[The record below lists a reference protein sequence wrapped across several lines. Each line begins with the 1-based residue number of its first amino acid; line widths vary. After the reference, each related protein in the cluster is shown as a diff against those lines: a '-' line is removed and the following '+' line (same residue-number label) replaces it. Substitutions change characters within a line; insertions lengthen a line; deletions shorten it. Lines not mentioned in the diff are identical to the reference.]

1 MMRAMRQHFAE
12 EEFRKAAASNPTENC
27 VRVARRGDWVEL
39 RDDKTAFGAPGDHRI
54 VLTGEEFDRFQTGVR
69 SGTPVGP
76 LRLDHQ
82 ADGTYLLRT
91 EAAAL
96 TFTEPEVRAFLSG
109 VHNHEFDAAAF
120 APTAA

>member
-1 MMRAMRQHFAE
+1 MMGRMRPHFAE
-12 EEFRKAAASNPTENC
+12 EDFRKAAASEPDRDC

-39 RDDKTAFGAPGDHRI
+39 RDDKTAFGAPDDHRI
-54 VLTGEEFDRFQTGVR
+54 VLTTEEFDRFQAGIR
-69 SGTPVGP
+69 SGEPGGP
-76 LRLDHQ
+76 LRLDRL

-91 EAAAL
+91 AAVTL

-109 VHNHEFDAAAF
+109 VRNHEFDAATF